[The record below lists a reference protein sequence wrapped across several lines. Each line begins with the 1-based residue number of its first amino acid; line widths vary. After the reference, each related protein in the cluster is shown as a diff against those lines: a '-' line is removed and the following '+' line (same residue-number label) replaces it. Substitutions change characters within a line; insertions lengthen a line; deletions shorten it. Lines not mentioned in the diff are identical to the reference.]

1 MITIYRLKL
10 DKQMTGEGIEPTHGV
25 FRSPEWWQHIKE
37 GTLPVLKVKGT
48 ISKINNDRDWP
59 TLRFRT
65 EDGAELSFSQYANN
79 PDFGDFYTI
88 GRHIE
93 IDYVIQRLRAS
104 DLTADFGPLTIE
116 VPIEVRVG
124 ED

>member
-1 MITIYRLKL
+1 
-10 DKQMTGEGIEPTHGV
+10 MTGEGIEPTHGV